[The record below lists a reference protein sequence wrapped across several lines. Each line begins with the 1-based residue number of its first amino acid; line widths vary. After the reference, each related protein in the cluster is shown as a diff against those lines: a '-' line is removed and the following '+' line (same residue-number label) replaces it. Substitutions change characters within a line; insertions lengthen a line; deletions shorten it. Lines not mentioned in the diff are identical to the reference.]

1 MRQSAAI
8 ATVGRRCASVLYVG
22 HGLVEVFGEAPGR
35 HDPRACSGCG
45 GHVLGCQGVWV
56 RASGCGPRS
65 ASALGAVIHAPM
77 MVARMIA
84 RYGVEAASDPTPTM
98 SACAGRSGGR
108 SVGLVGRL
116 VTKQA
121 GTCVLV
127 TAGRGSHPTCF
138 LPTHLLTSYYLL
150 HLLRTAHLLDEGAAR
165 LTKRSA
171 NDLDRGLGAG

>member
-1 MRQSAAI
+1 
-8 ATVGRRCASVLYVG
+8 
-22 HGLVEVFGEAPGR
+22 
-35 HDPRACSGCG
+35 
-45 GHVLGCQGVWV
+45 
-56 RASGCGPRS
+56 
-65 ASALGAVIHAPM
+65 M

-108 SVGLVGRL
+108 SVGSVGRL

-150 HLLRTAHLLDEGAAR
+150 HLLRTAHLLDKGAAR